1 MIADSTPDSG
11 ENAKRHS
18 IAIDERA
25 ISQVGWLT
33 LDLSGTRGIPPGGS
47 FPPLGSAAG
56 TSQAAAGTSQAAAG
70 TSQAAAGTPQAAADV
85 LQTDDADC
93 VLALGAR
100 EMAAAAMARAV
111 QAQADGGGEDA
122 HPGEDATRRAWRLAR
137 QARALAR
144 ARGQLPQR
152 RAATDIAHERGAANV
167 LPAIPSGAIIP
178 VGGTDLQ
185 AFTPAQPFPRD
196 DKAANDNRMRM
207 LLMTALLVGISAGY
221 AMTAKTAAPAREGF
235 DVPAPLMPEVRVSR
249 AMPLPAE
256 ISTAGASAFF
266 GALAIF
272 PDSV

>member
-1 MIADSTPDSG
+1 MGVRVIADSTPDSG
-11 ENAKRHS
+11 KNAKRHS

-33 LDLSGTRGIPPGGS
+33 LDLSGTRGVPPGGS
-47 FPPLGSAAG
+47 FPPSGSAAG
-56 TSQAAAGTSQAAAG
+56 ASQTAAGASQAAAGASQ
-70 TSQAAAGTPQAAADV
+70 TE
-85 LQTDDADC
+85 DADC
-93 VLALGAR
+93 VLPLGAR
-100 EMAAAAMARAV
+100 EMAAAAMLRAV
-111 QAQADGGGEDA
+111 QAQADGGAGDA
-122 HPGEDATRRAWRLAR
+122 QPGEDATRRAWRMAR

-144 ARGQLPQR
+144 ARGQLPR
-152 RAATDIAHERGAANV
+152 GRAAADAAHERRAANV
-167 LPAIPSGAIIP
+167 LPAIPNGAIIP

-196 DKAANDNRMRM
+196 DKAANDNRLRM

-235 DVPAPLMPEVRVSR
+235 DVPAPLVPEVRVSG
-249 AMPLPAE
+249 ATLLPAE
-256 ISTAGASAFF
+256 VSKAGALAVF

>member
-1 MIADSTPDSG
+1 MGVRVIADSTPDSG
-11 ENAKRHS
+11 KNAKRHS

-33 LDLSGTRGIPPGGS
+33 LDLSGTRGAPPGGS
-47 FPPLGSAAG
+47 FPPSGSVAG
-56 TSQAAAGTSQAAAG
+56 ASQTVAGASQADASQAAAGAS
-70 TSQAAAGTPQAAADV
+70 
-85 LQTDDADC
+85 QTDDADC
-93 VLALGAR
+93 VLPLGAR
-100 EMAAAAMARAV
+100 EMAAAAMLRAV
-111 QAQADGGGEDA
+111 QAQADGGAGDA
-122 HPGEDATRRAWRLAR
+122 QPGEDATRRAWRMAR

-144 ARGQLPQR
+144 ARGQLPR
-152 RAATDIAHERGAANV
+152 GRAAADAAHERRAANV
-167 LPAIPSGAIIP
+167 LPAIPNGAIIP

-196 DKAANDNRMRM
+196 DKAANDNRLRM

-235 DVPAPLMPEVRVSR
+235 DVPAPLVPEVRVSG
-249 AMPLPAE
+249 ATPLPAE
-256 ISTAGASAFF
+256 VSKAGALAVF

>member
-11 ENAKRHS
+11 KNAKRHS

-56 TSQAAAGTSQAAAG
+56 TS
-70 TSQAAAGTPQAAADV
+70 QAAADV

>member
-1 MIADSTPDSG
+1 MGARVIADSTPDSG
-11 ENAKRHS
+11 KNAKRHS

-33 LDLSGTRGIPPGGS
+33 LDLSGTREISLGGS
-47 FPPLGSAAG
+47 FPPSEPAAG
-56 TSQAAAGTSQAAAG
+56 IS
-70 TSQAAAGTPQAAADV
+70 
-85 LQTDDADC
+85 QTDDADC
-93 VLALGAR
+93 VLPLGAR
-100 EMAAAAMARAV
+100 EMAAAAMLRAV
-111 QAQADGGGEDA
+111 QAQADGGAEDA
-122 HPGEDATRRAWRLAR
+122 HSGEDATRRAWRMAR
-137 QARALAR
+137 RARALAR

-152 RAATDIAHERGAANV
+152 RAAADTAHERRAANV

-221 AMTAKTAAPAREGF
+221 AMTAKTTAPAREGF
-235 DVPAPLMPEVRVSR
+235 DVPAPLVPEVRVSK
-249 AMPLPAE
+249 ATLLPAE
-256 ISTAGASAFF
+256 VSKTGAPGFF
-266 GALAIF
+266 RALAIF

>member
-1 MIADSTPDSG
+1 MGVRVIADSTPDSG
-11 ENAKRHS
+11 KNAKRHS

-33 LDLSGTRGIPPGGS
+33 LDLSGTRGVPPGGS
-47 FPPLGSAAG
+47 FPPTGSVAGASQTAAG
-56 TSQAAAGTSQAAAG
+56 ASQAAAGASQ
-70 TSQAAAGTPQAAADV
+70 TE
-85 LQTDDADC
+85 DADC
-93 VLALGAR
+93 VLPLGAR
-100 EMAAAAMARAV
+100 EMAAAAMLRAV
-111 QAQADGGGEDA
+111 QAQADGGAGDA
-122 HPGEDATRRAWRLAR
+122 QPGEDATRRAWRMAR

-144 ARGQLPQR
+144 ARGQLPR
-152 RAATDIAHERGAANV
+152 GRAAADAAHERRAANV
-167 LPAIPSGAIIP
+167 LPAIPNGAIIP

-196 DKAANDNRMRM
+196 DKAANDNRLRM

-235 DVPAPLMPEVRVSR
+235 DVPAPLVPEVRVSG
-249 AMPLPAE
+249 ATLLPAE
-256 ISTAGASAFF
+256 VSKAGALAVF